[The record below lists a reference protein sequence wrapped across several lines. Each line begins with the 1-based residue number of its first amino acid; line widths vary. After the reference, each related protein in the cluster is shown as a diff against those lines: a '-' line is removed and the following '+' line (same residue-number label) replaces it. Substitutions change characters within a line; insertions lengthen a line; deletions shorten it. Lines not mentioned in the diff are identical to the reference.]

1 VYNGEIY
8 NFPELR
14 DDLESKGHRFYTKTD
29 TEVIVHA
36 YEEYGDSCVT
46 AFNGMFA
53 FALWDANKKQLFLA
67 RDRSGIK
74 PLYYTLTEDGIFLF
88 ASEIKSILQY
98 EKIKREVDLQSF
110 HYFVNLRYLPRE
122 ATMFKGIKKLLPAHI
137 MKVSNRGIKTTE
149 YWSCKIQPTHETE
162 DYYINRLERLLEAA
176 VKRHMISDVPVGIF
190 LSGGIDSSTIVAIA
204 SRVAEEPIRT
214 FCMGFGEPTDEI
226 EDARVIADHFDTYHR
241 DLIIKGNLLRD
252 YPKMIWHVD
261 CPKRNLYTYYLSEMV
276 SKYVKVALSGLGG
289 DELFGGY
296 TWKYEY
302 AGHIEELRKK
312 LSQSRRESIIKHA
325 RELLQFQSSEGVIDD
340 DKHLEYLKKLR
351 YIDSN
356 VDLYM
361 QIQTLDEVFDEFHL
375 PNIYNY
381 KLDLHKLEPVSN
393 IYKPFFSNNESFLN
407 QIYVADYRIK
417 AADDFLFVED
427 GMSMSHSLESRVPFF
442 DNELVEFAFT
452 IPHEYKYRNGV
463 GKYIFKKVAKSI
475 LPASVMKKPK
485 RGFGTNVY
493 LTYQWELYEFA
504 KQKLPEG
511 NLTREGYIRRKF
523 IDKILTHP
531 LQPDLI
537 KYYCLI
543 WNLLAFEIWYDI
555 YINSEDISKPVLDIN
570 RFV

>member
-1 VYNGEIY
+1 
-8 NFPELR
+8 
-14 DDLESKGHRFYTKTD
+14 
-29 TEVIVHA
+29 
-36 YEEYGDSCVT
+36 
-46 AFNGMFA
+46 
-53 FALWDANKKQLFLA
+53 
-67 RDRSGIK
+67 
-74 PLYYTLTEDGIFLF
+74 
-88 ASEIKSILQY
+88 
-98 EKIKREVDLQSF
+98 
-110 HYFVNLRYLPRE
+110 
-122 ATMFKGIKKLLPAHI
+122 
-137 MKVSNRGIKTTE
+137 
-149 YWSCKIQPTHETE
+149 
-162 DYYINRLERLLEAA
+162 
-176 VKRHMISDVPVGIF
+176 
-190 LSGGIDSSTIVAIA
+190 
-204 SRVAEEPIRT
+204 
-214 FCMGFGEPTDEI
+214 
-226 EDARVIADHFDTYHR
+226 
-241 DLIIKGNLLRD
+241 
-252 YPKMIWHVD
+252 
-261 CPKRNLYTYYLSEMV
+261 
-276 SKYVKVALSGLGG
+276 
-289 DELFGGY
+289 
-296 TWKYEY
+296 
-302 AGHIEELRKK
+302 
-312 LSQSRRESIIKHA
+312 
-325 RELLQFQSSEGVIDD
+325 
-340 DKHLEYLKKLR
+340 
-351 YIDSN
+351 
-356 VDLYM
+356 
-361 QIQTLDEVFDEFHL
+361 
-375 PNIYNY
+375 
-381 KLDLHKLEPVSN
+381 LEPVSN